1 MCERLDR
8 LPLAL
13 ELGRCQGERPPD
25 RNDPQEARRPAGD
38 ADPRPARP
46 AERQQ
51 TLRETI
57 SLGFQ
62 LLDSREQQAFARLGV
77 FAGGWTLE
85 AADAICE
92 VDVDDLAS
100 LIDKS
105 LVVGD
110 EHGRYGMLKTIRE
123 YASERMTEAESDPAT
138 FKRRAES
145 FIDFAEGAYPN
156 LRGSESSAW
165 LEHMDSKHE
174 KLRATLSFLLQDEDL
189 ERAVQLAGALSRFWM
204 TRGHCRARG
213 SAGSKGFF
221 RRGGKQ
227 KRRVRALPH

>member
-1 MCERLDR
+1 MSWPR
-8 LPLAL
+8 
-13 ELGRCQGERPPD
+13 QGERPPD
-25 RNDPQEARRPAGD
+25 RNDPREARRPAGD
-38 ADPRPARP
+38 ADRGPRDLP
-46 AERQQ
+46 ERQQ

-57 SLGFQ
+57 AWSYQ

-110 EHGRYGMLKTIRE
+110 EHGRYGMLETIRE
-123 YASERMTEAESDPAT
+123 YASERMTEAESDRAT
-138 FKRRAES
+138 CRRHAEW
-145 FIDFAEGAYPN
+145 FLDFAEGAYPN

-165 LEHMDSKHE
+165 LERMEPSTTTCALPSRSSSKT
-174 KLRATLSFLLQDEDL
+174 KTSSGPSNLRA
-189 ERAVQLAGALSRFWM
+189 R
-204 TRGHCRARG
+204 CRG
-213 SAGSKGFF
+213 SG
-221 RRGGKQ
+221 
-227 KRRVRALPH
+227 